1 LAWFDFGFGFGL
13 ELGTFHFYYCATN
26 CCKYLQTE
34 NSTQAGEN
42 LMLTDAHNYPRMDFQ
57 LGEIYVHFS
66 NAHGSLVN

>member
-1 LAWFDFGFGFGL
+1 LDTHPTAILSITLTSSAQQLDFPR
-13 ELGTFHFYYCATN
+13 AT
-26 CCKYLQTE
+26 KHISTE